1 MARNTPRELITLR
14 HRGDNDEEINIRER
28 VGGRDVTG
36 RGMEMA
42 GGRIKIPAGPARER
56 GDSGRGILTIC
67 SATLREEKFKSP
79 LAPRKQPEE
88 NYFSRHSNARPGIVR
103 LN

>member
-1 MARNTPRELITLR
+1 M
-14 HRGDNDEEINIRER
+14 EEGE
-28 VGGRDVTG
+28 GRG

-56 GDSGRGILTIC
+56 GDNRRGILTIC

-79 LAPRKQPEE
+79 LVPRKQPEE
-88 NYFSRHSNARPGIVR
+88 NYFSRHRNGAEARDRPS
-103 LN
+103 